1 MNNNKHCLNKM
12 VEKIIL
18 DICINLLFEDL
29 DPTEFLYNIL
39 DNSQAPKSMKQ
50 TANSLLATIKNAE
63 LL

>member
-1 MNNNKHCLNKM
+1 M